1 MRAAI
6 VVDSEMLPF
15 AKKASEH
22 PRCCAA
28 HGRVAR
34 RVFPMR
40 GRREERHPR
49 RIRTCGRVA
58 VGVGERDR
66 GDWPPE
72 NVMVFFASQHAMAA
86 SAIAISARKP
96 RSYGA
101 PFPQSNAENKALCWL
116 CLVVSL
122 SSTDRW
128 FLSIPLYGF
137 ACRLRR
143 LPGRRCLA
151 LLRQLLQLQ
160 QQERIALKS
169 TV

>member
-86 SAIAISARKP
+86 SAIAISASETSVIRWPLFPKAMLKTKP
-96 RSYGA
+96 
-101 PFPQSNAENKALCWL
+101 F
-116 CLVVSL
+116 V
-122 SSTDRW
+122 
-128 FLSIPLYGF
+128 GF
-137 ACRLRR
+137 
-143 LPGRRCLA
+143 
-151 LLRQLLQLQ
+151 
-160 QQERIALKS
+160 
-169 TV
+169 VW